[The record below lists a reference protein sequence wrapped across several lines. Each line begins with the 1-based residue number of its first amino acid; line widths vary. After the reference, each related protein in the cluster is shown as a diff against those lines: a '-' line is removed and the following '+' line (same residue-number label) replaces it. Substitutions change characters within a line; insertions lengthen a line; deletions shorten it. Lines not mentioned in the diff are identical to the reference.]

1 MATPENTLELAAPA
15 KINLYLR
22 VTGRRADGYHYLATL
37 MQKVS
42 LFDRVVLHRID
53 AGIRVD
59 CPDSDLPEDEGNLV
73 YRAAHLFLQTVA
85 RRLQGNP
92 GVEIT
97 LYKNIPLAAGL
108 GGGSS
113 DAAAVLLGLNR
124 LFAAGCTEP
133 ELLAMAGSLGAD
145 VPLFIVDWPVAWATG
160 IGDRLHPAVPLTG
173 YRILLVNPGFS
184 VPTARVYEKFALT
197 AAAKKINLKYL
208 LDEHAGAEDYPFIRR
223 AIRPDELVNDLE
235 AVTAGQYRE
244 IDDLRERLLKGGAA
258 AAMMTGSGPSVFGV
272 FSEQEEDKA
281 VACGRELAR
290 EYPKTFLVSPL
301 TLGGEQK

>member
-1 MATPENTLELAAPA
+1 MVTTAETLALDAPA

-42 LFDRVVLHRID
+42 LFDRVLLRKID
-53 AGIRVD
+53 TGIRVF
-59 CPDSDLPEDEGNLV
+59 CPDSGLPENEGNLV
-73 YRAAHLFLQTVA
+73 YRAARLFLQTMA
-85 RRLQGNP
+85 QRLHGEL

-97 LYKNIPLAAGL
+97 LHKKIPLAAGL

-124 LFAAGCTEP
+124 LFATRCTES
-133 ELLAMAGSLGAD
+133 ELLAMGGRLGAD

-160 IGDRLHPAVPLTG
+160 IGDRLHHAVPVTG

-184 VPTARVYEKFALT
+184 VATAWVYEKFALT
-197 AAAKKINLKYL
+197 AAGKKINLHNFH
-208 LDEHAGAEDYPFIRR
+208 DEHAEGADCPFTRR

-235 AVTAGQYRE
+235 AVTARQFQQ
-244 IDDLRERLLKGGAA
+244 ISSLRERLLKGGAV
-258 AAMMTGSGPSVFGV
+258 AAMMTGSGPSVFGL
-272 FSEQEEDKA
+272 FQEQEEEKA
-281 VACGRELAR
+281 VACGRELSR
-290 EYPKTFLVSPL
+290 EFPKTFLVSPL
-301 TLGGEQK
+301 TSR

>member
-1 MATPENTLELAAPA
+1 MATTENTLEIDAPA

-42 LFDRVVLHRID
+42 LFDRVVLRRI
-53 AGIRVD
+53 ATGIRLF
-59 CPDSDLPEDEGNLV
+59 CPDSGLPEDEGNLV
-73 YRAAHLFLQTVA
+73 YQAARLFLQSMTP
-85 RRLQGNP
+85 RLYGEA

-124 LFAAGCTEP
+124 LFATGCTES
-133 ELLAMAGSLGAD
+133 ELLAMGGQLGAD

-160 IGDRLHPAVPLTG
+160 IGDRLHPAVAMAG

-184 VPTARVYEKFALT
+184 VATAWVYEKFALT
-197 AAAKKINLKYL
+197 AARKKIKLKNFH
-208 LDEHAGAEDYPFIRR
+208 DEHAVEADCPFSRR
-223 AIRPDELVNDLE
+223 VIRPDELVNDLE
-235 AVTAGQYRE
+235 AITAGQFQE
-244 IDDLRERLLKGGAA
+244 IHGLREMLLKGGAV
-258 AAMMTGSGPSVFGV
+258 AAMMSGSGPTVFGL
-272 FSEQEEDKA
+272 FPEQDEDKA
-281 VACGRELAR
+281 VACGRELSR
-290 EYPKTFLVSPL
+290 EFPKTFLVSPL
-301 TLGGEQK
+301 TLGGEKK

>member
-1 MATPENTLELAAPA
+1 VTTTENTLALDAPA

-42 LFDRVVLHRID
+42 LFDRLLLRKID
-53 AGIRVD
+53 TGIRVF
-59 CPDSDLPEDEGNLV
+59 CPDSNLPEDEGNLV
-73 YRAAHLFLQTVA
+73 YRAARLFLQTMA
-85 RRLQGNP
+85 PRLQGGK

-113 DAAAVLLGLNR
+113 DAATVLLGLNR
-124 LFAAGCTEP
+124 LFAAGCTES
-133 ELLAMAGSLGAD
+133 ELLSMGSRLGAD

-160 IGDRLHPAVPLTG
+160 IGDRLYPAVPLAG

-184 VPTARVYEKFALT
+184 VATAWVYEKFALT
-197 AAAKKINLKYL
+197 AAGKKINLQNFH
-208 LDEHAGAEDYPFIRR
+208 DEHAGEEDCPFARR

-235 AVTAGQYRE
+235 ALTAGQFRE
-244 IDDLRERLLKGGAA
+244 IYSLRERLLKGGAV
-258 AAMMTGSGPSVFGV
+258 AAMMTGSGPSVFGL
-272 FSEQEEDKA
+272 FQEQEEEKA
-281 VACGRELAR
+281 VACGRELSR
-290 EYPKTFLVSPL
+290 EFPKTFLVSPL
-301 TLGGEQK
+301 TS

>member
-1 MATPENTLELAAPA
+1 MATTENTLELDAPA

-42 LFDRVVLHRID
+42 LFDRVVLRRIST
-53 AGIRVD
+53 GIRLF
-59 CPDSDLPEDEGNLV
+59 CPDSGLPEDEGNLV
-73 YRAAHLFLQTVA
+73 YRAARLFLQSMA
-85 RRLQGNP
+85 PRLHGEP

-124 LFAAGCTEP
+124 LFATGCTES
-133 ELLAMAGSLGAD
+133 ELLDMGGQLGAD

-160 IGDRLHPAVPLTG
+160 IGDRLHPAVPMAG

-184 VPTARVYEKFALT
+184 VATAWVYEKFALT
-197 AAAKKINLKYL
+197 AARKKIKLKNFY
-208 LDEHAGAEDYPFIRR
+208 DMHAGEADCPFTRR
-223 AIRPDELVNDLE
+223 VIRPDELVNDLE
-235 AVTAGQYRE
+235 AVTAGQFQE
-244 IDDLRERLLKGGAA
+244 IHGLRERLLKGGAV
-258 AAMMTGSGPSVFGV
+258 AAMMSGSGPSVFGL
-272 FSEQEEDKA
+272 FPEQDEDKA
-281 VACGRELAR
+281 VACGRELSR
-290 EYPKTFLVSPL
+290 EFPKTFLVRPL
-301 TLGGEQK
+301 TL

>member
-1 MATPENTLELAAPA
+1 MATTENTLEIDAPA

-42 LFDRVVLHRID
+42 LFDRVVLRRITT
-53 AGIRVD
+53 GIRLF
-59 CPDSDLPEDEGNLV
+59 CPDSGLPEDEGNLV
-73 YRAAHLFLQTVA
+73 YRAARLFLQSMA
-85 RRLQGNP
+85 PRLHGEH

-124 LFAAGCTEP
+124 LFTTGCTES
-133 ELLAMAGSLGAD
+133 ELLAMGGQLGAD

-160 IGDRLHPAVPLTG
+160 IGDRLRPAVPMAG

-184 VPTARVYEKFALT
+184 VATAWVYEKFALT
-197 AAAKKINLKYL
+197 ATRKKIKLKNFY
-208 LDEHAGAEDYPFIRR
+208 DEHAGEADCPFTRR
-223 AIRPDELVNDLE
+223 VIRPDELVNDLE
-235 AVTAGQYRE
+235 TITAGQFQE
-244 IDDLRERLLKGGAA
+244 IHGLRVRLLKGGAV
-258 AAMMTGSGPSVFGV
+258 AAMMSGSGPSVFGL
-272 FSEQEEDKA
+272 FPEQDEDKA
-281 VACGRELAR
+281 VACGREISQ
-290 EYPKTFLVSPL
+290 EFPKTFLVRPL
-301 TLGGEQK
+301 TL

>member
-1 MATPENTLELAAPA
+1 VAATEKTLALDAPA

-22 VTGRRADGYHYLATL
+22 VTGRRHDGYHYLATL

-42 LFDRVVLHRID
+42 LFDRLLLRK
-53 AGIRVD
+53 AGSGIRVH
-59 CPDSDLPEDEGNLV
+59 CPGSGLPEDEGNLV
-73 YRAAHLFLQTVA
+73 YRAARLFLQTMA
-85 RRLQGNP
+85 PRLHGDF

-97 LYKNIPLAAGL
+97 LHKKIPLAAGL

-124 LFAAGCTEP
+124 LFAAKCTGP
-133 ELLAMAGSLGAD
+133 ELLALGGRLGAD

-160 IGDRLHPAVPLTG
+160 IGDRLHPAVSMAG

-184 VPTARVYEKFALT
+184 VATAWVYEKFALT
-197 AAAKKINLKYL
+197 ATGKKINLKNS
-208 LDEHAGAEDYPFIRR
+208 DDVHAEEVDFTRR

-235 AVTAGQYRE
+235 AVTAGQYLE
-244 IDDLRERLLKGGAA
+244 ISSLRERLLKGGAV
-258 AAMMTGSGPSVFGV
+258 AAMMTGSGPSVFGL
-272 FSEQEEDKA
+272 FPEQEEEKA
-281 VACGRELAR
+281 VACGRELSR

-301 TLGGEQK
+301 TSR

>member
-1 MATPENTLELAAPA
+1 VTTTDSTLALAAPA

-37 MQKVS
+37 MQKIS
-42 LFDRVVLHRID
+42 LFDQLFFRRKGS
-53 AGIRVD
+53 GIRVI

-73 YRAAHLFLQTVA
+73 YRAARLFLETTAA
-85 RRLQGNP
+85 RGKGGI

-97 LYKNIPLAAGL
+97 LHKKIPVAAGL

-124 LFAAGCTEP
+124 LLATGCTEQ
-133 ELLAMAGSLGAD
+133 ELLAMAGRLGAD
-145 VPLFIVDWPVAWATG
+145 VPLFIVPWPVAWATG
-160 IGDRLHPAVPLTG
+160 IGDRLQPACPLAG

-184 VPTARVYEKFALT
+184 VATARVYEKFALT
-197 AAAKKINLKYL
+197 AGAKKINLTCF
-208 LDEHAGAEDYPFIRR
+208 DTDPSEGQTCPFIGRV
-223 AIRPDELVNDLE
+223 IRPEEMVNDLE

-244 IDDLRERLLKGGAA
+244 IFDLRERLLKGGAV
-258 AAMMTGSGPSVFGV
+258 AAMMTGSGPSVFGL
-272 FSEQEEDKA
+272 FREQEEKMA
-281 VACGRELAR
+281 VACGRELSE

-301 TLGGEQK
+301 AS